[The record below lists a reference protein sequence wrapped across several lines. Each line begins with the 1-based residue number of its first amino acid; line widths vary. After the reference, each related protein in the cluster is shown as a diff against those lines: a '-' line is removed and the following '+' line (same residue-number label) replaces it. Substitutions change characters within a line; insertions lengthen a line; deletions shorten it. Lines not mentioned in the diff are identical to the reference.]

1 MQSEEKKL
9 TKYIHQPASPQRR
22 SFLARFWLLLGF
34 VAVAELVWVITGF
47 LKPRRRAADSATDT
61 TIIAGP
67 IDRFDPGSVTAF
79 PQGKFYLVRLKDGG
93 FLAMS
98 RECTHL
104 GCTVPWVPDENRF
117 ICPCHA
123 SSFDITG
130 NVINPPA
137 PRALDLFP
145 VTIENNIVRVDIS
158 AARKRKK
165 YEARQVV
172 RAYQ

>member
-1 MQSEEKKL
+1 MSQHKENME
-9 TKYIHQPASPQRR
+9 ASTEPTRR
-22 SFLARFWLLLGF
+22 TFLVRIWVILGF
-34 VAVAELVWVITGF
+34 VVLAEIIWLFVSF
-47 LKPRRRAADSATDT
+47 LKPRKNTKNFEKNDT
-61 TIIAGP
+61 ITAGP
-67 IDRFDPGSVTAF
+67 IDRFEPGSVTAF
-79 PQGKFYLVRLKDGG
+79 PQGKFYLVRLEDGG

-104 GCTVPWVPDENRF
+104 GCTVPWIPDENRF
-117 ICPCHA
+117 VCPCHA

-137 PRALDLFP
+137 PRALDLFL
-145 VTIENNIVRVDIS
+145 VEIENNIVRVDIS

>member
-1 MQSEEKKL
+1 MPEELKNLKD
-9 TKYIHQPASPQRR
+9 KSRR
-22 SFLARFWLLLGF
+22 SFLSKLWLLLGVGLLVELIWVLVSF
-34 VAVAELVWVITGF
+34 LRPRKPKAE
-47 LKPRRRAADSATDT
+47 TDARN

-67 IDRFDPGSVTAF
+67 IDRFEPGSVTAF
-79 PQGKFYLVRLKDGG
+79 PQGKFYLARLDGGG
-93 FLAMS
+93 FLALS
-98 RECTHL
+98 RVCTHL

-145 VTIENNIVRVDIS
+145 IEIENNIVRVVLGKTVK
-158 AARKRKK
+158 RKR
-165 YEARQVV
+165 YNADQVTKPF
-172 RAYQ
+172 